1 MTPRNVRAY
10 QSRGLVPPPHREGR
24 SARYGPEH
32 VARLRLVR
40 ALHGHG
46 LTLTAVEDLVGR
58 GIAEDELARLGRE
71 ELVATWRKAVR
82 VPMATAYLADL
93 EQIDPGITEALVD
106 AGLAHHEGDR
116 VVARA
121 TTLGLAS
128 ALMVRGVELSVSART
143 GLAVAE
149 AARASAP
156 QLRTLLDWAGG
167 GKDPGPDVTRL
178 LVQLAAAA
186 YADVLAN
193 ELDVDEGIEEDDEDV
208 EPDDEGQR
216 PLNPPRR

>member
-1 MTPRNVRAY
+1 MSARNVRAY

-46 LTLTAVEDLVGR
+46 LALTQVEDLVAR

-82 VPMATAYLADL
+82 VPMAPAYLAEL
-93 EQIDPGITEALVD
+93 ERTDPGMTEALVD
-106 AGLAHHEGDR
+106 AGLAQHEGDR

-149 AARASAP
+149 AARTSAP
-156 QLRTLLDWAGG
+156 DLRTLLDWAGG
-167 GKDPGPDVTRL
+167 GGDPGPDVTRL

-186 YADVLAN
+186 YADALAN
-193 ELDVDEGIEEDDEDV
+193 ELDVDEGA
-208 EPDDEGQR
+208 DEGADEGPD
-216 PLNPPRR
+216 PLSAPRR